1 MTRSDRWIGS
11 LFFLFGLFV
20 VWQASKLEFASS
32 YGAGSGFFPFWLGV
46 VTVILGAI
54 VTLTAWRNPSGADTT
69 TAPRFSKQKIAAFLA
84 LLAFVS
90 TVGTVGF
97 IIAFSCLSA
106 FLLKLEGES
115 WLSALSV
122 SSASGI
128 AFYLFFVRL
137 LAVTLP
143 VGPLGF

>member
-32 YGAGSGFFPFWLGV
+32 YGAGSGFFPYWLG
-46 VTVILGAI
+46 IAI
-54 VTLTAWRNPSGADTT
+54 VVLAVLVIVAAWRKSSGADAT
-69 TAPRFSKQKIAAFLA
+69 TAPHLSKQKIAAYLA
-84 LLAFVS
+84 LLAFVF
-90 TVGTVGF
+90 TVESVGF
-97 IIAFSCLSA
+97 ILAFTCLSA

-115 WLSALSV
+115 WLRALSV
-122 SSASGI
+122 SITSGI

-137 LAVTLP
+137 LSVTLP
-143 VGPLGF
+143 RGPLGF

>member
-32 YGAGSGFFPFWLGV
+32 YGAGSGFFPYWLGIAILLLAAL
-46 VTVILGAI
+46 VIAA
-54 VTLTAWRNPSGADTT
+54 AWRNPSDADATNS
-69 TAPRFSKQKIAAFLA
+69 PHLSKQKIAAFLA
-84 LLAFVS
+84 LLAFVFS
-90 TVGTVGF
+90 VESVGF
-97 IIAFSCLSA
+97 ILAFTCLSA

-115 WLSALSV
+115 WLCALSV
-122 SSASGI
+122 SSTSGI

-137 LAVTLP
+137 LSVTLP
-143 VGPLGF
+143 RGPLGF

>member
-32 YGAGSGFFPFWLGV
+32 YGAGSGFFPYWLG
-46 VTVILGAI
+46 IAI
-54 VTLTAWRNPSGADTT
+54 VLLAALVIVAAWRKSSGADAIS
-69 TAPRFSKQKIAAFLA
+69 APHLSKQKIAAYLA
-84 LLAFVS
+84 LLAFVF
-90 TVGTVGF
+90 TVESVGF
-97 IIAFSCLSA
+97 ILAFTCLSA

-115 WLSALSV
+115 WLRALSV
-122 SSASGI
+122 SITSGI

-137 LAVTLP
+137 LSVTLP
-143 VGPLGF
+143 RGPLGF

>member
-32 YGAGSGFFPFWLGV
+32 YGAGSGFFPYWLG
-46 VTVILGAI
+46 IAI
-54 VTLTAWRNPSGADTT
+54 VLLAALVIVSAWLKSSGADIT
-69 TAPRFSKQKIAAFLA
+69 TAPHLSKQKIAAYLA
-84 LLAFVS
+84 LLAFVF
-90 TVGTVGF
+90 TVEFVGF
-97 IIAFSCLSA
+97 IIAFTCLSA

-115 WLSALSV
+115 WLRALSV

-128 AFYLFFVRL
+128 AFYLFFVRML
-137 LAVTLP
+137 SVTLP
-143 VGPLGF
+143 LGPLGF